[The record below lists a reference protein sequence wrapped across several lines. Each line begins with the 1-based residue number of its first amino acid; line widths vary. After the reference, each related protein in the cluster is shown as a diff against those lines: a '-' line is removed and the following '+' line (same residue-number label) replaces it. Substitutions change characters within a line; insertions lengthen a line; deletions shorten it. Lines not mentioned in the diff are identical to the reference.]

1 MSKTIF
7 FLFIVFLLVGCK
19 TVAPLQP
26 AQEIVYR
33 DRVEYVD
40 HYQRDTI
47 YQRDTEHTYTVG
59 DTVYVDRWQYKYKE
73 IVRYDTSYIA
83 TIDSIFIEKSIYIEK
98 PPNKSQ
104 KFLMWMGIL
113 SISILLTI
121 IIRKIYK
128 LII

>member
-7 FLFIVFLLVGCK
+7 FLFIVCLFVGCK

-40 HYQRDTI
+40 RYQRDTI

-73 IVRYDTSYIA
+73 IVSYDTIYFG
-83 TIDSIFIEKSIYIEK
+83 TTDSIFIEKSIYIEK

-104 KFLMWMGIL
+104 KFLMRMGTLFIGIL
-113 SISILLTI
+113 LAIV
-121 IIRKIYK
+121 IRYIYK

>member
-7 FLFIVFLLVGCK
+7 FLFIVCLLVGCK

-40 HYQRDTI
+40 RYQRDTI
-47 YQRDTEHTYTVG
+47 YQRDPEHTYTIG

-73 IVRYDTSYIA
+73 IVSYDTIYFA
-83 TIDSIFIEKSIYIEK
+83 TTDSIFIEKSIYIEH
-98 PPNKSQ
+98 PPNKAQ
-104 KFLMWMGIL
+104 KFLMRMGIL
-113 SISILLTI
+113 FISILLTI
-121 IIRKIYK
+121 IIRKLYK
-128 LII
+128 LIV

>member
-40 HYQRDTI
+40 RYLRDTI

-73 IVRYDTSYIA
+73 IVRYDTSYFA
-83 TIDSIFIEKSIYIEK
+83 TTDSIFIEKSIYIEK
-98 PPNKSQ
+98 PPNKAQ
-104 KFLMWMGIL
+104 KFLMRMGIL
-113 SISILLTI
+113 FISILLTI

-128 LII
+128 LIV

>member
-7 FLFIVFLLVGCK
+7 FLFIVCLLVGCK

-40 HYQRDTI
+40 RYQRDTI
-47 YQRDTEHTYTVG
+47 YQRDAEHTYTVG

-73 IVRYDTSYIA
+73 IVRYDTINI
-83 TIDSIFIEKSIYIEK
+83 TTTDSIYIEAPKYIDK
-98 PPNKSQ
+98 PPSNLQ
-104 KFLMWMGIL
+104 NFLMWMGTLFIG
-113 SISILLTI
+113 ILLAI
-121 IIRKIYK
+121 IIRKLYK
-128 LII
+128 LIV